1 MHLFDLPHVLLV
13 LRRNQTG
20 TGGVAE
26 QLLLVRPGH
35 ATDLGVFPLGR
46 VLFCEKGT
54 LLVTVVFLHLL
65 VLLLEG
71 VKLSGKFADTLA
83 LAGEVLEELSV
94 RLLQVLC
101 RLLQLM
107 GPF

>member
-13 LRRNQTG
+13 LRCNQTG

-26 QLLLVRPGH
+26 QLLLVRSGH
-35 ATDLGVFPLGR
+35 AADLGVFPLGR
-46 VLFCEKGT
+46 VLFCEKST

-71 VKLSGKFADTLA
+71 VKLAGKFADTLA

-101 RLLQLM
+101 
-107 GPF
+107 